1 MAWKVGSLWLKKSV
15 WEFWSLYE
23 KCLRGNTSTALFV
36 FTVTLDSKVKLA
48 AKFLEVRHCFMFL
61 SRSINC
67 KAKKENPLKPFR
79 FNGFLQRTVKTDI
92 SIKIK
97 KRREAAI
104 PNHNP
109 AQRL

>member
-1 MAWKVGSLWLKKSV
+1 MNEDKASSASFFQRPGDHGLELWLKKSV

-23 KCLRGNTSTALFV
+23 KCLGGNTSTALFV

-67 KAKKENPLKPFR
+67 KAKKKSLETISFQKGFSEQSKPI
-79 FNGFLQRTVKTDI
+79 FL
-92 SIKIK
+92 
-97 KRREAAI
+97 
-104 PNHNP
+104 
-109 AQRL
+109 